1 MENSV
6 LMVATFS
13 HTGEIGREA
22 FASLA
27 GGTWN
32 RASCSAIS
40 PGRGGPCNGVP
51 GGRTAGRNCGCSR
64 RGEVTLW
71 NASSGTRLSLPQAG
85 PVTVATYAPDG
96 RMLLTASEIGEA
108 RIWDLCARDEHF
120 TLIEPGKDD
129 FNSDIR
135 RAIHVYFTGILTKA
149 YYEAMGFDGKVETIT
164 GSVGY
169 RWPATDNERIE
180 RLLPSGTP
188 FNRGGA
194 QCRPQPCRHRRAFAG
209 PSVESIEL
217 RADKGLSGPLIQSVQ
232 LWDALTGQRVGKRL
246 DCDQGF
252 TYVTFSPDS
261 RLVALSHGYSEV
273 SVVNARTGDPLA
285 HH

>member
-1 MENSV
+1 MQDI
-6 LMVATFS
+6 T
-13 HTGEIGREA
+13 TGKNVER
-22 FASLA
+22 SL
-27 GGTWN
+27 
-32 RASCSAIS
+32 RH
-40 PGRGGPCNGVP
+40 GGPVQSVAFSPDGSRALTVGTEGAAQVWDSGSWQPLMRIEGKGLESPEYGEFSPDGRYLLAHWGDWARGLRELGWWDVETGQLLRDLSGGEEVP
-51 GGRTAGRNCGCSR
+51 GMAFLAAGRPTGTADFE

-169 RWPATDNERIE
+169 RWPT
-180 RLLPSGTP
+180 T
-188 FNRGGA
+188 NRM
-194 QCRPQPCRHRRAFAG
+194 
-209 PSVESIEL
+209 S
-217 RADKGLSGPLIQSVQ
+217 
-232 LWDALTGQRVGKRL
+232 
-246 DCDQGF
+246 
-252 TYVTFSPDS
+252 
-261 RLVALSHGYSEV
+261 
-273 SVVNARTGDPLA
+273 
-285 HH
+285 